1 MKENTYNGWT
11 NYCTWVAALWL
22 NNEETTYKYFR
33 GLAAEIKQEEAD
45 EKARKYQL
53 ENAIKE
59 FIEENAPELS
69 ASMYSDLLGFA
80 MQEINYYEIASNIL
94 EE

>member
-11 NYCTWVAALWL
+11 NYCTWAAALWL
-22 NNEETTYKYFR
+22 DNEETTYKYFR
-33 GLAAEIKQEEAD
+33 GLAAEIKQEEA
-45 EKARKYQL
+45 RKYQL
-53 ENAIKE
+53 ESAIKE

-80 MQEINYYEIASNIL
+80 MQEINYYKIASNIL
-94 EE
+94 ED

>member
-1 MKENTYNGWT
+1 MNENTYNGWA
-11 NYCTWVAALWL
+11 NYCTWAAALWL
-22 NNEETTYKYFR
+22 DNEEATYKYFR
-33 GLAAEIKQEEAD
+33 ELAAEIKEEEAD
-45 EKARKYQL
+45 EQARKYQL

>member
-1 MKENTYNGWT
+1 MNENTYNGWT
-11 NYCTWVAALWL
+11 NYCTWAAALWL
-22 NNEETTYKYFR
+22 DNEETTYKYFR
-33 GLAAEIKQEEAD
+33 GLAAEIKEEEAD
-45 EKARKYQL
+45 
-53 ENAIKE
+53 
-59 FIEENAPELS
+59 ENAPELS